1 MDTGYRTEPF
11 IQHCELVGD
20 LMQLPVGLLE
30 VILEVSF
37 KHGIQMWCLI
47 ETHPCTFCHSL
58 GL

>member
-1 MDTGYRTEPF
+1 
-11 IQHCELVGD
+11 
-20 LMQLPVGLLE
+20 MQLPVGLLE